1 MKNILL
7 ITLTIVFS
15 GISVFFRKLAV
26 DKIHPYQ
33 IQVLAGVL
41 YGALIPV
48 WMYFMSK
55 NTIAFNPSFSGNL
68 YGILCLLSYVSSAVI
83 LGLIFKN
90 TNAVGTISAI
100 VATNPLITLGLSVL
114 FLGEEITPKKLIGS
128 LVIVAG
134 IGLVK

>member
-1 MKNILL
+1 
-7 ITLTIVFS
+7 
-15 GISVFFRKLAV
+15 VFFRKLAV

-33 IQVLAGVL
+33 IQVLAGIL
-41 YGALIPV
+41 YGMLIPV

-55 NTIAFNPSFSGNL
+55 NTIAFNPNFSGNL

-90 TNAVGTISAI
+90 TNAVGTMSAI